1 MMIIVMKR
9 SATKEQVDALIKRIN
24 RWGFETHLSKGD
36 NKTVIGVIGKG
47 ETLQSRAFLAFE
59 GVENVMQVNKPYKL
73 VSREFHPENTVI
85 DVKNAKIGGKK
96 ITVMAGPCS
105 VENGDMVMKVAES
118 VSANGAT
125 ILRGGAFK
133 PRTSPYSFQGLGEE
147 GLKILRESADAT
159 GMKVI
164 TEVMDVRDVEL
175 IEKYTDI
182 FQIGARNM
190 ANFSLLKEVGK
201 TKKPVMLKR
210 GMSATLQEFLLA
222 AEYIMNEG
230 NEEVILCERGIRTFE
245 QYTRNTLD
253 LAIVPA
259 IKELSHLPIVVDPS
273 HATGRKHL
281 VIPMA
286 LAAIASGADGI
297 MVEVHPNPAEALS
310 DGVQAL
316 LPSDFNTMMKA
327 IEIISKAVGRTIS

>member
-85 DVKNAKIGGKK
+85 DVKNAEIGGKK
-96 ITVMAGPCS
+96 ITIMAGPCS

-201 TKKPVMLKR
+201 TEKPVMLKR

-259 IKELSHLPIVVDPS
+259 IKELSHLPIIVDPS

>member
-1 MMIIVMKR
+1 MIIVMKR

>member
-9 SATKEQVDALIKRIN
+9 SATKEQVDALVKRIQK
-24 RWGFETHLSKGD
+24 WGFETHLSEGE
-36 NKTVIGVIGKG
+36 NKTIIGVIGRG

-73 VSREFHPENTVI
+73 VSKEFHPNNTVI
-85 DVKNAKIGGKK
+85 NVKGIEIGGKK
-96 ITVMAGPCS
+96 IVVMAGPCS
-105 VENGDMVMKVAES
+105 VENSATVMKVAQA
-118 VSANGAT
+118 VSSDGAT
-125 ILRGGAFK
+125 VLRGGAFK

-147 GLKILRESADAT
+147 GLKILKESADSV
-159 GMKVI
+159 GMAVI

-175 IEKYTDI
+175 VGRYTDI

-201 TKKPVMLKR
+201 ARKPVMLKR
-210 GMSATLQEFLLA
+210 GMAATLQEFLLA

-230 NEEVILCERGIRTFE
+230 NEEVILCERGIRTYE

-259 IKELSHLPIVVDPS
+259 IKELSHLPIIVDPS
-273 HATGRKHL
+273 HATGRKQL
-281 VIPMA
+281 VLPMA
-286 LAAIASGADGI
+286 LAAVAAGADGI

-310 DGVQAL
+310 DGAQAL
-316 LPSDFNTMMKA
+316 LPSDFSAMMEA
-327 IEIISKAVGRTIS
+327 IRIISKAVDRTV

>member
-73 VSREFHPENTVI
+73 VSREFHPENTI
-85 DVKNAKIGGKK
+85 INVKGSKIGGKK

-105 VENGDMVMKVAES
+105 VENGDMVMQVAKS

-147 GLKILRESADAT
+147 GLKILRKSADAT

-259 IKELSHLPIVVDPS
+259 IKELSHFPIIVDPS